1 MKAGEF
7 NFVITAVD
15 SNDAR
20 FNDENSRSNTQ
31 SKQNGTPNE
40 KGISEFIFDEM
51 TYTAADMSG
60 ATENEDG
67 QLVKSFNYTV
77 SEEHPQSGKK
87 DGITY
92 DTTQIPVTV
101 TLTDDGKGN
110 LTAKVTSGETEL
122 KAGTDGIYALPVPE
136 GKKASFTNVYDSTT
150 SIKFAGTKA
159 LVNNTLSDSMPFEFV
174 ITGENDKRFTA
185 VDPEGQEYSTETK
198 KVGYE
203 VDSETGIGKF
213 TFPVMSYT
221 VADLEDITPKEDGT
235 RSKEFTYI
243 ITEDKSGTTEKD
255 GKYILN
261 GVTYD
266 SASYTIK
273 VNLTDDGKGKLTAT
287 VTPAEENVQLEA
299 TNGNE
304 FTLYTLKTKEEGKT
318 ATFVN
323 TYNAEATFPIKAVK
337 YLNGRKFK
345 TGDKFKFIVT
355 KNNHE
360 YDTVTIEPKETD
372 VNIQ

>member
-1 MKAGEF
+1 
-7 NFVITAVD
+7 
-15 SNDAR
+15 
-20 FNDENSRSNTQ
+20 
-31 SKQNGTPNE
+31 
-40 KGISEFIFDEM
+40 
-51 TYTAADMSG
+51 
-60 ATENEDG
+60 
-67 QLVKSFNYTV
+67 
-77 SEEHPQSGKK
+77 
-87 DGITY
+87 
-92 DTTQIPVTV
+92 
-101 TLTDDGKGN
+101 
-110 LTAKVTSGETEL
+110 
-122 KAGTDGIYALPVPE
+122 
-136 GKKASFTNVYDSTT
+136 
-150 SIKFAGTKA
+150 
-159 LVNNTLSDSMPFEFV
+159 
-174 ITGENDKRFTA
+174 
-185 VDPEGQEYSTETK
+185 
-198 KVGYE
+198 
-203 VDSETGIGKF
+203 
-213 TFPVMSYT
+213 MSYT

-360 YDTVTIEPKETD
+360 YGTVTIEPKETD
-372 VNIQ
+372 VNDKGDACKEFEFKTDKYTLKDVGKTYHYSIREDHENKITGVTDSNRVYEITVEITDPNKNGKLKVVATEYRTEVNEDGTKNEIAEPFKVATFTNEYTANGTAQISAEKNLTPLELKDDQFSFTLTQTDKEGKELTEENCEW